1 MNQTRFT
8 LTVGSCFMFL
18 GVLMG
23 AFGAHAL
30 EHRLSVQA
38 QGWWQTAVHYQM
50 LHGLALLALG
60 ASRVSG
66 LERATQALILGII
79 IFSGSLYALALTNIH
94 WLGAITPIGGLLMM
108 IGWLMLIYQ
117 FWKGRVI

>member
-1 MNQTRFT
+1 MNHSRFT
-8 LTVGSCFMFL
+8 LAAASLLMFL

-30 EHRLSVQA
+30 EHRLSVEA

-50 LHGLALLALG
+50 IHGLALLALG
-60 ASRVSG
+60 ASRISG
-66 LERATQALILGII
+66 IDRAINALVLGIV

-108 IGWLMLIYQ
+108 VGWLMLVFQ
-117 FWKGRVI
+117 FWRGRVI